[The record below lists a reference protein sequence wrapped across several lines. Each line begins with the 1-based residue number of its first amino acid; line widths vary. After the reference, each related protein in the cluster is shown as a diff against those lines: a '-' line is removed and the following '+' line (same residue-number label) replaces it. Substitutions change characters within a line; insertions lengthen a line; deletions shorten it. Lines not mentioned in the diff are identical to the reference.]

1 MALENSVLK
10 SVKKILGIE
19 ASYTA
24 FDLDIMIH
32 INSVFSTLHQLGIG
46 PEDGFSIEDDTA
58 LWTAF
63 IGADPRLNSVKTYV
77 YLKVRMVF
85 DPPQTAHLEEALNK
99 QAKELEWRLNVYRE
113 QTAWV
118 NPFDEEEVP
127 VELVLD
133 GGPP

>member
-1 MALENSVLK
+1 MALENSILK

-63 IGADPRLNSVKTYV
+63 IGADARLNSVKTYV

-127 VELVLD
+127 GELVLD